1 MSRGHLTQ
9 EERYQAHALREA
21 GLSLRV
27 IGKRMHR
34 SASTICRELK
44 RNRCPAGYSPD
55 PAHTRARQRR
65 HQASKRPR
73 IDPSHWPRIEAL
85 LREDHSPEQIAGATG
100 LASHE
105 RIYQH
110 IAADHRRGGSLH
122 TLLRQSKPR
131 RGRRCRPDRRGQI
144 KHRRDISER
153 PPVVEER
160 SRIGDWELDTMVKAN
175 GGQVLVTLTERRSRL
190 HLIRRVSQRTA
201 EAVSRAIIGTLA
213 PIQHLVHTLTADN
226 GKEFAEHEI
235 IAIACKADFYFAEP
249 YASWQRGSNENGNGL
264 VRYYLPKGTDFATVS
279 DERLQEIER
288 RINSRPRKTLGW
300 RTPYEVF
307 AEALKK
313 RVAIRS

>member
-21 GLSLRV
+21 GLSLRA
-27 IGKRMHR
+27 IGKRMPR

-44 RNRCPAGYSPD
+44 RNRGPSGYAPD
-55 PAHTRARQRR
+55 PAHARARHRRQR
-65 HQASKRPR
+65 ASRRPR
-73 IDPSHWPRIEAL
+73 IDPSHWARIEAL
-85 LREDHSPEQIAGATG
+85 LREDHSPEQIAGATR

-110 IAADHRRGGSLH
+110 IAADHRSGGSLQ

-131 RGRRCRPDRRGQI
+131 QKRRCRPDRRGQI

-153 PPVVEER
+153 PPVVDTR
-160 SRIGDWELDTMVKAN
+160 SRIGDWELDTMVKAG
-175 GGQVLVTLTERRSRL
+175 GGQVLLTLTKRRSRL
-190 HLIRRVSQRTA
+190 YLIRRVSQRTA
-201 EAVSRAIIGTLA
+201 EAVCRAIIGTLA
-213 PIQHLVHTLTADN
+213 PIRHLVHPLTADN
-226 GKEFAEHEI
+226 GKEFAEHEL
-235 IAIACKADFYFAEP
+235 IAIACKADFFFEAP
-249 YASWQRGSNENGNGL
+249 YASWQRGVNENGNGL

-279 DERLQEIER
+279 DEQLAEIER

-307 AEALKK
+307 VEALKS
-313 RVAIRS
+313 RVAVRS

>member
-9 EERYQAHALREA
+9 AERYQAHALREA
-21 GLSLRV
+21 GLSLRA
-27 IGKRMHR
+27 IGQRMHR
-34 SASTICRELK
+34 SPSTICRELK
-44 RNRCPAGYSPD
+44 RNRGGTGYLPD
-55 PAHTRARQRR
+55 PANARAKERR
-65 HQASKRPR
+65 RRASKRAR
-73 IDPSHWPRIEAL
+73 IDPSHWPKIEAL
-85 LREDHSPEQIAGATG
+85 LREDYSPEQIAGRTR

-110 IAADHRRGGSLH
+110 IAADHRSGGTLY
-122 TLLRQSKPR
+122 TLLRRSAPR
-131 RGRRCRPDRRGQI
+131 RRRRCRPDRRGQI

-153 PPVVEER
+153 PSIVDER
-160 SRIGDWELDTMVKAN
+160 ARFGDWELDTMVKAN
-175 GGQVLVTLTERRSRL
+175 GGEVLVTLTERRSRL
-190 HLIRRVSQRTA
+190 HLIRRVRARTA
-201 EAVSRAIIGTLA
+201 EAVCRAVVGTLA
-213 PIQHLVHTLTADN
+213 PISRLVLTLTSDN

-235 IAIACKADFYFAEP
+235 IALACKADFYFAKP

-264 VRYYLPKGTDFATVS
+264 VRYYLPKGTDFATVT
-279 DERLQEIER
+279 DERLNEIER